1 MTPSE
6 QKAALDKIARFLR
19 GEYQSDVMGAD
30 EALTILDEIA
40 AEIPQW
46 RPIDTCPADTC
57 VLMFCPDTGLTND
70 ERIESGIYH
79 CTRGGYRH
87 AWATHWMSLPKPPKE
102 GE

>member
-6 QKAALDKIARFLR
+6 QKSALDKIEAAF
-19 GEYQSDVMGAD
+19 GAEGQSFQFTL
-30 EALTILDEIA
+30 EALSL
-40 AEIPQW
+40 IPKLREAVQEW
-46 RPIDTCPADTC
+46 QPIDTCPVDTC